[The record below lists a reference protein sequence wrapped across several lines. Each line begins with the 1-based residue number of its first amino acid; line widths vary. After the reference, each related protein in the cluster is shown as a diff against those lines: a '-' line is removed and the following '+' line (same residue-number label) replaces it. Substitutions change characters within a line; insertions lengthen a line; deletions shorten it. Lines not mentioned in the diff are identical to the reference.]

1 MENLALLALL
11 FVVSVLAI
19 VIGAAYFIDGIADR
33 NDSGDTR

>member
-19 VIGAAYFIDGIADR
+19 VIGTAYLIDGIANR
-33 NDSGDTR
+33 NDSGDAR